1 MDVDTESHGAGRGM
15 FGRIVWLAALV
26 RARRRVVVVGLL
38 AVATSICLSVPENQ
52 DLLAAD
58 KSAASM
64 QTLAKSIVHA
74 ANMGATVVN
83 MPLTACVNTGN
94 PPDRRA
100 LSGALYYAAVEK
112 NVVIFVAGN
121 EDSDSCKTNPEYGS

>member
-1 MDVDTESHGAGRGM
+1 MDSNTEGSDAGQAIS
-15 FGRIVWLAALV
+15 GRRAWLAALV
-26 RARRRVVVVGLL
+26 RTKGRMVVVGLL
-38 AVATSICLSVPENQ
+38 AVITSICLSAPENQ
-52 DLLAAD
+52 NLSAAD
-58 KSAASM
+58 KNAASM

-83 MPLTACVNTGN
+83 MSLTACVNTGN
-94 PPDRRA
+94 PADRRA

-121 EDSDSCKTNPEYGS
+121 EDSDICKTNPEYAN